1 VAQLLSLGIIT
12 LMWHV
17 IITALGIGYAVFI
30 YWMLFDCV
38 KYVEDRDE
46 RATEALYIA
55 LFGALFAPI
64 YYFQKYLPR
73 RRERLE
79 KMNHDA

>member
-1 VAQLLSLGIIT
+1 MAQLFSLGIIT
-12 LMWHV
+12 FMWHV
-17 IITALGIGYAVFI
+17 IITALGLGYTVFI
-30 YWMLFDCV
+30 FWMLFDCV

-46 RATEALYIA
+46 RAIEALFIA
-55 LFGALFAPI
+55 LFGVLFAPI

-79 KMNHDA
+79 KSKHDA